1 MNIKTKKYLVIPVI
15 LLCLSGIVDARWH
28 FHGGSVKDIPNR
40 IKQAVETAKQNEVL
54 LHIRQLSSDYKDIVA
69 VWEPFKESVTSLYSL
84 VFGSS
89 HENPVSELLRTG
101 KEIEEIKEKINERTQ
116 SDLTYKNAGQ
126 INVKE
131 TRDKNWDNWLK
142 KHEDEFLMTLSV
154 SDRTEKTSEAL
165 NDHVETFLNDN
176 SGNAYAFAQKRALL
190 KLAAEQAKSN
200 NTQLKAQSII
210 NTIDGDF
217 MEENYQNNAA
227 MASAEQDLRTP
238 LSNDELHLINS
249 KKYRIRELPR

>member
-116 SDLTYKNAGQ
+116 PDLTYKNAGQ

-131 TRDKNWDNWLK
+131 TRDKNPVSRMWHGIRLRGQGICR
-142 KHEDEFLMTLSV
+142 HGHRYRQEFGFGHRLSGGG
-154 SDRTEKTSEAL
+154 R
-165 NDHVETFLNDN
+165 
-176 SGNAYAFAQKRALL
+176 
-190 KLAAEQAKSN
+190 
-200 NTQLKAQSII
+200 
-210 NTIDGDF
+210 
-217 MEENYQNNAA
+217 
-227 MASAEQDLRTP
+227 P
-238 LSNDELHLINS
+238 
-249 KKYRIRELPR
+249 

>member
-116 SDLTYKNAGQ
+116 QIPGDILLRKVQNARKTG
-126 INVKE
+126 
-131 TRDKNWDNWLK
+131 RG
-142 KHEDEFLMTLSV
+142 
-154 SDRTEKTSEAL
+154 TSEKH
-165 NDHVETFLNDN
+165 DQQC
-176 SGNAYAFAQKRALL
+176 GQRRQRQK
-190 KLAAEQAKSN
+190 Q
-200 NTQLKAQSII
+200 
-210 NTIDGDF
+210 
-217 MEENYQNNAA
+217 
-227 MASAEQDLRTP
+227 
-238 LSNDELHLINS
+238 
-249 KKYRIRELPR
+249 RIRQRVNKRRAVIRSKHFINLKDLFHHVLLYRSSLYFTIAAPKRTAISPKRKPDSSSA